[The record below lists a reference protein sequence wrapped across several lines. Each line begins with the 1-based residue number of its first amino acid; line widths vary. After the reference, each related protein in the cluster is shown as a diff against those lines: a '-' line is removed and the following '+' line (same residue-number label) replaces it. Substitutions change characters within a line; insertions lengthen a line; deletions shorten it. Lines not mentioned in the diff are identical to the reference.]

1 MKNKFLL
8 FFLLLLQSPLINAQ
22 NWQKLTPVSSPTPE
36 SSPQWGFM
44 SVVNADTAWFADP
57 FGVVTRTLDGGK
69 TWNTNFISVPEDV
82 FLDYYLGSFFAADA
96 QQAFTV
102 WFNFDGTSTLNFRTT
117 DGGETWNPAFP
128 NGEFNE
134 LGSFLNGI
142 HFFSPSTALAWGD
155 PVRDTF
161 EMYRTIDG
169 GNTWSRMKA
178 PRALSNEIS
187 YFSAYDTQGDT
198 IWIGTVRGRVL
209 KSNDQ
214 GRNWSVVSLPTAIDI
229 GSIALNNGHEGALS
243 VLGGNIWLTSDGGS
257 NWTQGTRRSVDRS
270 SPNRIFSIKKQ
281 PDVYLSS
288 NEFEGWA
295 DLSFDKCKSWSISLL
310 QPGVASLSNVKFID
324 AQTAWAIHNDSTVLK
339 WTNPPVLFDPVEPD
353 YTAIKS
359 KHASG
364 IPTSGARLALW
375 SAPAG
380 SYGIEHKLLKN
391 GNALSTLKENLAL
404 QPKQVSASY
413 SKAALSGKGNYMFQ
427 TTLLNNNTIEQ
438 QHVMNLIVGDSVFA
452 KDSDHTVV
460 GVGESRGNFID
471 LLAQDTLTSI
481 TAKVYVDI
489 PSRVSFWVYGFNP
502 ITRRYDQRL
511 FSSAPIQLT
520 PKDTIIVFGND
531 SLTVP
536 VPVEWITFKLPSNL
550 ILNPGRYAVG
560 LQYVSGGGSF
570 QMDGRKV
577 SKQALFV
584 RTLNRVDSIVGYA
597 FAPMIRANFNN
608 RNLIVSVKDP
618 DLAVGIKVFPNP
630 SYDWLSFDLPD
641 SLPERL
647 GGIRGMFLRLFNQ
660 NGQETY
666 RQMIHAGLS
675 TVRVDHLP
683 QGVYLWQISG
693 RNGKVVA
700 GMVVKK

>member
-1 MKNKFLL
+1 M
-8 FFLLLLQSPLINAQ
+8 
-22 NWQKLTPVSSPTPE
+22 
-36 SSPQWGFM
+36 
-44 SVVNADTAWFADP
+44 
-57 FGVVTRTLDGGK
+57 
-69 TWNTNFISVPEDV
+69 
-82 FLDYYLGSFFAADA
+82 
-96 QQAFTV
+96 

-142 HFFSPSTALAWGD
+142 HFFSPSNALAWGD

-187 YFSAYDTQGDT
+187 YFSAYDTHGDT

-243 VLGGNIWLTSDGGS
+243 VLGGNVWLTSNGGS

-391 GNALSTLKENLAL
+391 GNALSSLKENLTL

-438 QHVMNLIVGDSVFA
+438 QHVMNLIAGDSVFA

-471 LLAQDTLTSI
+471 LLAKDTLTSI
-481 TAKVYVDI
+481 TAKVYADI
-489 PSRVSFWVYGFNP
+489 PSSVSFWVYGFNP
-502 ITRRYDQRL
+502 TTRRYDQRV

-584 RTLNRVDSIVGYA
+584 RSLNRVDSIVGYA

-666 RQMIHAGLS
+666 RQMIHTGLS
-675 TVRVDHLP
+675 TVSVDHLP

-700 GMVVKK
+700 GTVVKK